1 MKKALLLVIIAGA
14 LLAGGCMPPGHPGAA
29 PSPTALR
36 RPPSPSPTLARL
48 TPQLPSKPTAKPV
61 VISSTP
67 TPTFA
72 PIPDDKTECEKR
84 IIRVYQTVSPAV
96 VNITTKILA
105 EDFFW
110 GIVPEE
116 GAGSGFLWDEEGHI
130 VTNFHV
136 VEGAQSIQVS
146 FGDQVSE
153 PAEVVGVDPMNDLA
167 VIKVARIPK
176 GVKPVRI
183 GKMAD
188 VRVGETAIAIGNPF
202 GQFGRTLTAGVVSA
216 LDRTVKT
223 EEGVLRHAIQTD
235 AAINHGNSGGPLLDS
250 SGRLIGVN
258 SAIYSPSGTSAGVG
272 FAIPVSTV
280 ARVVPALIK
289 EGHYPHPWFGA
300 VGYDITPSLARALGL
315 PVDHGLLVA
324 RIYQGSPAAKAGI
337 QGASKVVIVGNRRFL
352 VGGDILLKIDDHP
365 LTTWEELDDFLETHT
380 HVGETVRFTL
390 IRNGKKLV
398 VPVTLEERPEGL

>member
-1 MKKALLLVIIAGA
+1 MRKS
-14 LLAGGCMPPGHPGAA
+14 LLAMAILIGLLSMGGCVQPDGHG
-29 PSPTALR
+29 TH
-36 RPPSPSPTLARL
+36 PSPSVVLVKAR
-48 TPQLPSKPTAKPV
+48 
-61 VISSTP
+61 STP
-67 TPTFA
+67 STQPPPASPTPIPAPIPTFA
-72 PIPDDKTECEKR
+72 PIPAGKTECEKR
-84 IIRVYQTVSPAV
+84 IIQVYQNVSPAV

-110 GIVPEE
+110 GVVPEE
-116 GAGSGFLWDEEGHI
+116 GAGSGFLWDREGHI
-130 VTNFHV
+130 VTNYHV

-153 PAEVVGVDPMNDLA
+153 PAKVIGVDPLNDLA
-167 VIKVARIPK
+167 VIKVEKVPT
-176 GVKPVRI
+176 GVEPVKP
-183 GKMAD
+183 GKISN

-216 LDRTVKT
+216 LDRTIKT
-223 EEGVLRHAIQTD
+223 EQGVLRHAIQTD

-280 ARVVPALIK
+280 SRVVPVLIQK
-289 EGHYPHPWFGA
+289 GHYPHPWLGA
-300 VGYDITPSLARALGL
+300 IGYDITPSLARALRL

-324 RIYQGSPAAKAGI
+324 RLYQNSPAAKAGI
-337 QGASKVVIVGNRRFL
+337 IGANKVVIVGNRRFL
-352 VGGDILLKIDDHP
+352 IGGDILLKVNDHK
-365 LTTWEELDDFLETHT
+365 LTTWEDLNDYLETNT
-380 HVGETVRFTL
+380 RVGETVEFTL
-390 IRNGKKLV
+390 VRGRKTIV